1 MSKASLLVLC
11 HSEKTKDEIQGF
23 LWYTYK
29 LQSRK
34 HLNDWGLLR
43 NGLMGS
49 RGAQRSRVVPSN
61 EPDFGVERDAEFFM
75 DIVLYGVGE
84 CGNVFSGG
92 SSEIGEYKWL

>member
-11 HSEKTKDEIQGF
+11 HSEKTAVFMPRFFVVHSDINFNQGSTSMIGG
-23 LWYTYK
+23 YY
-29 LQSRK
+29 
-34 HLNDWGLLR
+34 G
-43 NGLMGS
+43 MGS

-84 CGNVFSGG
+84 CGNVFSGS

>member
-11 HSEKTKDEIQGF
+11 HSEKTAVFMPRFFVVHSDINFNQGSTSMF
-23 LWYTYK
+23 
-29 LQSRK
+29 
-34 HLNDWGLLR
+34 WGCY
-43 NGLMGS
+43 GMGS
-49 RGAQRSRVVPSN
+49 RGAHPSN

>member
-1 MSKASLLVLC
+1 MRFDTKYICGVLMKVFC
-11 HSEKTKDEIQGF
+11 GT
-23 LWYTYK
+23 LYK

-43 NGLMGS
+43 NGLK
-49 RGAQRSRVVPSN
+49 RGSN